1 MVLQDSFHLLSDTR
15 ALFLKHLGALLLDS
29 KLISGSA
36 IKAIQDGAAAYFDE
50 MVATNRR
57 GSFAEEVDGLTSSR
71 ITLVGEDDLE
81 LSIRLDN
88 MSARLF
94 ESTGG
99 SLWKTHL
106 RFVTL
111 LRRPDLPKSANPI
124 GPKGIAQGLITM
136 FDAAGAVAIDK
147 KLELLDR
154 IEACL
159 LEGLPAL
166 YAEINEFLD
175 RGGVEAAQATIIGSQ
190 DGPTTPEAA
199 PSIRENA
206 LLALQQTLLARVPG
220 NAEFTQAPAWG
231 GGAGGGG
238 GGGAAA
244 SLLNQAML
252 ERLVSRLDEL
262 DRQGAFDQKFAPPRT
277 AEGMIPALFTPD
289 GDFASQPKVIK
300 SAELGIP
307 STAGESLAIDT
318 LAMIFESIF
327 ANPALP
333 DALKA
338 VISSL
343 QITLLKVAMKDSSLF
358 ANEQH
363 PARLVIDRMGQ
374 AVLGLPSDVPARHPV
389 CARLFEIAAQLR
401 GKNAGD
407 MAAFESAN
415 TQLDALLA
423 ERNATID
430 AAAKPYLPLI
440 EKLER
445 DDEAA
450 KRVQPALEKF
460 IAANPPKVIR
470 NFLEQVWS
478 RVLQASWLEHGEQGT
493 EWQENLAL
501 VDELLWTIQPK
512 ADTEERKSLARRLP
526 DILKRLRAGM
536 ARISLP
542 AEVEAAF
549 LDECFELQTRALRA
563 MPTPAA
569 SDDPGIELLPSD
581 ALATA
586 KPPVSGEL
594 RLGGLVLPTL
604 DFDAFQPAPART
616 LPCKVGDWLEILMAS
631 GEKRVAR
638 LCHISPNSQRT
649 LLLNPD
655 SGLALAVHPA
665 ILDRQ
670 LRNGDACITSASSL
684 FDTAASVALR
694 KTGVL

>member
-1 MVLQDSFHLLSDTR
+1 MVVLQDSFHLLNDTR
-15 ALFLKHLGALLLDS
+15 TLFLKHLGALLQDS
-29 KLISGSA
+29 GLISGNA

-50 MVATNRR
+50 ITSTNRR
-57 GSFAEEVDGLTSSR
+57 GTFAEEVDGLTSSR
-71 ITLVGEDDLE
+71 ITLVGEEDLE

-99 SLWKTHL
+99 CLWKTHL

-111 LRRPDLPKSANPI
+111 LRRPDLPKSANPV
-124 GPKGIAQGLITM
+124 GPKGIAQGLTTM
-136 FDAAGAVAIDK
+136 FDAAGAIAIDK
-147 KLELLDR
+147 KLELLGR

-159 LEGLPAL
+159 LAGLPAL
-166 YAEINEFLD
+166 YAEINDFMD
-175 RGGVEAAQATIIGSQ
+175 RSGIEAAQPSIISNQEGQ
-190 DGPTTPEAA
+190 AATPEPA
-199 PSIRENA
+199 PAIPENA

-220 NAEFTQAPAWG
+220 IGDPLQAQ
-231 GGAGGGG
+231 AGSGS
-238 GGGAAA
+238 GAAA

-262 DRQGAFDQKFAPPRT
+262 DRQGVFEQKFAPPRT

-289 GDFASQPKVIK
+289 GDFTAQPRVLK

-307 STAGESLAIDT
+307 TTAGESLAIDT
-318 LAMIFESIF
+318 LAMIFEAIF

-333 DALKA
+333 DTLKA

-363 PARLVIDRMGQ
+363 PARRVIDRMGQ
-374 AVLGLPSDVPARHPV
+374 AVLGLPNDVSARHPV
-389 CARLFEIAAQLR
+389 CARLFEIATRLR
-401 GKNAGD
+401 GENAGE
-407 MAAFESAN
+407 MAAFDHAN
-415 TQLDALLA
+415 GQLDELLA
-423 ERNATID
+423 KRDATIE

-440 EKLER
+440 EQLER

-460 IAANPPKVIR
+460 IATNPPLVIR

-478 RVLQASWLEHGEQGT
+478 RLLQAIWREHGEQSS
-493 EWQENLAL
+493 EWQESLAL
-501 VDELLWTIQPK
+501 IDELLWTIQPK
-512 ADTEERKSLARRLP
+512 ADAEERKSLARRLP

-536 ARISLP
+536 GRIGLP
-542 AEVEAAF
+542 AEAEAAF
-549 LDECFELQTRALRA
+549 LDDCFELQTRALRA
-563 MPTPAA
+563 LPIPTVTEAPGTGLFPSGVFAAA
-569 SDDPGIELLPSD
+569 S
-581 ALATA
+581 A
-586 KPPVSGEL
+586 PVSKELRVGEL
-594 RLGGLVLPTL
+594 TLVTL
-604 DFDAFQPAPART
+604 DFAEFHSAPVRP
-616 LPCKVGDWLEILMAS
+616 LPCKAGDWLEILLAD
-631 GEKRVAR
+631 GEKRIAR
-638 LCHISPNSQRT
+638 LCHISPNSQRL

-670 LRNGDACITSASSL
+670 LRDGEAHVTSASSL
-684 FDTAASVALR
+684 FETAASVALR
-694 KTGVL
+694 QTARH